1 MRLVTDPEELRS
13 RAASIFE
20 RLRKGAGRTAENGQT
35 EHDLSPDD
43 ALSSGKPPTPGEPAT
58 QPEPERATEAE
69 VSTTGEPSSAPASS
83 ADQGEADPPLPDD
96 AVDAGEVADA
106 HEVADARQTGAPE
119 AAMAGAASDTADVSK
134 AGEAVGA
141 AEVADGSDGADAT
154 GAGEAPG
161 ANHDPAPD
169 MAQSFHPGQGLG
181 GDGELST
188 EPPGA
193 ASDEQTAVAG
203 TVPDVVEPA
212 PALTIATEEP
222 LDGAAAA
229 ASSFQNLPADLPSL
243 GDGTVPRPQ
252 GWRGRRPLPRIL
264 AIANQKGGVGKTT
277 TAVNLGAALAELGY
291 RVLVVDLD
299 PQGNA
304 TTGLG
309 INARNL
315 DASIYDVLLHD
326 VPLEDCIEPTSLRN
340 LFVVPATI
348 DLAGAEIELVPVFS
362 RELRLRRA
370 LAQVGD
376 DFDFTLI
383 DCPPSLGLLT
393 VNGLAAA
400 TEVVVPIQCEY
411 YALEGLGQLLRNV
424 NLVQSNLNAELEVTT
439 IILTMYDARTR
450 LAEQVV
456 AEVRSHFGDRVC
468 RNVVPRTVRLSEA
481 PSFGQPIIVFDS
493 SSRGAIAYREL
504 AKEVSGGAPQR
515 IG

>member
-1 MRLVTDPEELRS
+1 MAEQAGLSVPATDPNAEPVDDPGTTPS
-13 RAASIFE
+13 GAAVAP
-20 RLRKGAGRTAENGQT
+20 GWDT
-35 EHDLSPDD
+35 P
-43 ALSSGKPPTPGEPAT
+43 SGPVTPAPESDEP
-58 QPEPERATEAE
+58 
-69 VSTTGEPSSAPASS
+69 
-83 ADQGEADPPLPDD
+83 PPL
-96 AVDAGEVADA
+96 AV
-106 HEVADARQTGAPE
+106 
-119 AAMAGAASDTADVSK
+119 
-134 AGEAVGA
+134 
-141 AEVADGSDGADAT
+141 
-154 GAGEAPG
+154 
-161 ANHDPAPD
+161 
-169 MAQSFHPGQGLG
+169 
-181 GDGELST
+181 
-188 EPPGA
+188 
-193 ASDEQTAVAG
+193 
-203 TVPDVVEPA
+203 
-212 PALTIATEEP
+212 
-222 LDGAAAA
+222 
-229 ASSFQNLPADLPSL
+229 
-243 GDGTVPRPQ
+243 
-252 GWRGRRPLPRIL
+252 RRELPRTL

-315 DASIYDVLLHD
+315 DASVYDVILHD
-326 VPLEDCIEPTSLRN
+326 VPIEDTVEPTSLRN

-362 RELRLRRA
+362 RELRVRRA
-370 LAQVGD
+370 LEHVGD

-400 TEVVVPIQCEY
+400 SEVIVPIQCEY

-424 NLVQSNLNAELEVTT
+424 HLVQTNLNPQLEMTT
-439 IILTMYDARTR
+439 IVLTMYDARTR

-456 AEVRSHFGDRVC
+456 AEVRRHFGDRVC

-481 PSFGQPIIVFDS
+481 PSFGQPIIVFDP

-515 IG
+515 VG